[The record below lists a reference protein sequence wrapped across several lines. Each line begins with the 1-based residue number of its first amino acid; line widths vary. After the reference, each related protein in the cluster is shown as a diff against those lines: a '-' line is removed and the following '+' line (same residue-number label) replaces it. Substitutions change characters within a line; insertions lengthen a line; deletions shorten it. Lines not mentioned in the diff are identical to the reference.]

1 MKKVSYASEEH
12 ARLSERTTG
21 TSGTFLKN
29 VLTESAQSSAAYSR
43 AIERISSMVECT
55 DMRDLLRLLPE
66 LFDGVVKVEIDILRM
81 DSQPIQLINALVDK
95 ERVYFTGVSNRE
107 EPFAIKKVPM
117 VLKHGEECTSIGDMH
132 VLGFRPISLGPEN
145 PNDPAETEKV
155 LGRIGSLVAK
165 TIDAVLDGL
174 TALPIRKY
182 FDRSLAEKA
191 SRFAAEG
198 RNFSLIII
206 DLDHFKKVNDDFGH
220 AGGDRVLAET
230 AMVLMN
236 GIRGREGCIDTL
248 FRIGGEEFGILLS
261 DVSIDEAARIAE
273 RLRMAVKAHDF
284 KLSEPGSGKP
294 RPVTCSVGVADVREV
309 ASSEDL
315 AGAIYGLADRR
326 LYQAK
331 GSGRD
336 SVVSM
341 KAIVTDE

>member
-21 TSGTFLKN
+21 TSGTFLKKA
-29 VLTESAQSSAAYSR
+29 LAEPALASAAYTH
-43 AIERISSMVECT
+43 AIERVSSMVECT

-66 LFDGVVKVEIDILRM
+66 LFNGVVKVEIDIRRA
-81 DSQPIQLINALVDK
+81 DSPPLQLLNALVDE
-95 ERVYFTGVSNRE
+95 ERVYFTGISNRG
-107 EPFAIKKVPM
+107 EPFARKQVPM
-117 VLKHGEECTSIGDMH
+117 VLKHGEECTSIGEMH
-132 VLGFRPISLGPEN
+132 VLGFRPISLGPDN
-145 PNDPAETEKV
+145 PNDAAETDKV

-165 TIDAVLDGL
+165 TIDAALDGL

-182 FDRSLAEKA
+182 FDRSLAEKV
-191 SRFAAEG
+191 SRFSSEG

-220 AGGDRVLAET
+220 PGGDRVLAQT

-261 DVSIDEAARIAE
+261 DVSIEEAARIAE

-284 KLSEPGSGKP
+284 GLVEAGTGMP
-294 RPVTCSVGVADVREV
+294 RHITCSVGVADMREV
-309 ASSEDL
+309 GVPEDM
-315 AGAIYGLADRR
+315 AGAIYKLADGR

-341 KAIVTDE
+341 KAILSDE